1 MVSVRHILLFI
12 VLIFGP
18 TIGYV
23 LYAKTVGPLNWKSVG
38 IVGYPLFIT
47 AGLIAALVAAKIAKD
62 EWNWGAAYLAF
73 FGVWG
78 AFAFA
83 PYIVLRIPGL
93 TVGH

>member
-1 MVSVRHILLFI
+1 MHVISLRHIVLFV

-23 LYAKTVGPLNWKSVG
+23 LYAKAAGPLNWKSVG
-38 IVGYPLFIT
+38 IVGYPLFLIS
-47 AGLIAALVAAKIAKD
+47 GLIAALIAAKIAKD

-83 PYIVLRIPGL
+83 PSSCCAYPG
-93 TVGH
+93 